1 MKSFGSEGILFP
13 VYFIMLAL
21 AVYLN
26 VFTGSGLD
34 IANIIINIGMFLI
47 VGGII
52 LYSTTHCF
60 MPANRMMAS
69 LHLAARNFQ
78 TDFKRKGDYL
88 WDDYKD
94 NPKLFGN
101 KLADTRFREYCEE
114 RRRLTLLERSAQCD
128 IDDYLNE
135 YYIDSVMKCGLISI
149 VPGVMTG
156 LGILGTF
163 IGLSF
168 GLQNFNTG
176 SASAITDSIPQ
187 LMNGI
192 KIAFHT
198 SIYGMVF
205 SLVFNFVYKKNLEDA
220 YNAMDDFLDSYHKYV
235 APRAQNNAANI
246 FLDYQA
252 LQMMQTEKMM
262 EKFSDEVA
270 DKIAR
275 ALRQ

>member
-114 RRRLTLLERSAQCD
+114 RRRLTMLERSAQCD

-176 SASAITDSIPQ
+176 SIPQ

>member
-60 MPANRMMAS
+60 MAS

-114 RRRLTLLERSAQCD
+114 RRRLTMLERSAQCD

-192 KIAFHT
+192 KIAFHLF
-198 SIYGMVF
+198 MVW
-205 SLVFNFVYKKNLEDA
+205 Y
-220 YNAMDDFLDSYHKYV
+220 FLWYLTLFTRK
-235 APRAQNNAANI
+235 
-246 FLDYQA
+246 
-252 LQMMQTEKMM
+252 T
-262 EKFSDEVA
+262 
-270 DKIAR
+270 
-275 ALRQ
+275 

>member
-1 MKSFGSEGILFP
+1 M
-13 VYFIMLAL
+13 
-21 AVYLN
+21 
-26 VFTGSGLD
+26 
-34 IANIIINIGMFLI
+34 
-47 VGGII
+47 
-52 LYSTTHCF
+52 YSTTHCF

-114 RRRLTLLERSAQCD
+114 RRRLTMLERSAQCD

-198 SIYGMVF
+198 SIYGMF
-205 SLVFNFVYKKNLEDA
+205 FG
-220 YNAMDDFLDSYHKYV
+220 
-235 APRAQNNAANI
+235 I
-246 FLDYQA
+246 
-252 LQMMQTEKMM
+252 
-262 EKFSDEVA
+262 
-270 DKIAR
+270 
-275 ALRQ
+275 